1 MRSIEFQ
8 PLRLVSATDKVAPAN
23 RVRAEDFTAKL
34 PADVEVSL
42 SALLGSKAPPIDH
55 ERIVELRNA
64 IESGSYS
71 LSPGKIADAMMET
84 LQGTGS
90 AR

>member
-8 PLRLVSATDKVAPAN
+8 PLRLVSATEKVAPVN
-23 RVRAEDFTAKL
+23 RLRADDLGAKV
-34 PADVEVSL
+34 PTDVEVRL
-42 SALLGSKAPPIDH
+42 SALLGSTAPPIDH

-71 LSPGKIADAMMET
+71 LSPGKIADAMLET
-84 LQGTGS
+84 LHGTGS
-90 AR
+90 SR